1 MKKTKSK
8 LPHIYLNMIS
18 DDIQTAAI
26 ENGFSLFKNIMIVW
40 DEGDKKDVLSF
51 VDKIPEKVREKLLLV
66 FQYRGTIDMIWKEKV
81 PQSYQGNTVLVG
93 SERCTVFS
101 SAYVIKVV

>member
-1 MKKTKSK
+1 MKKNKAK
-8 LPHIYLNMIS
+8 PHHIYLNMIS

-26 ENGFSLFKNIMIVW
+26 ENGFSLYKNIMIVW
-40 DEGDKKDVLSF
+40 DEGNKKDVLSF
-51 VDKIPEKVREKLLLV
+51 VDKIPEKVRENLLLV
-66 FQYRGTIDMIWKEKV
+66 FQYKGTIDMVWKDKV
-81 PQSYQGNTVLVG
+81 PQSYQGNTVLVS